1 VRFFQSFSI
10 APVYENKITLTL
22 RRRLPINHKAM
33 KRDVHVDL
41 GDRSYP
47 IHIGSG
53 NLDSLGEACKAAG
66 LKGRCLIVTDEN
78 IAPLY
83 GSCAF
88 QSLEKA
94 GFKPALEVLP
104 SGEPT
109 KCQAQLLNLYS
120 KAAANQLD
128 RKCFMIALGG
138 GVIGDL
144 TGFAAASWLRGIRF
158 VQVPTSLLAMVDSSV
173 GGKTGINIPEGK
185 NLVGAFHQ
193 PELVLMDLDT
203 LNTLPP
209 RELAAGMAEV
219 VKYGIIWD
227 KELFQCLE
235 NQCGSGIPVAG
246 QRLEASSTL
255 PNLGEIIARCCEI
268 KAEVVRQDEREGGL
282 RGILNFGHTAAHALE
297 NVAGYGQFLH
307 GEAVAIGMVYA
318 SHLSAKVKKLPVDD
332 VTRIEA
338 LLGKLHLPSSVPNL
352 AWKDIRA
359 AMAVDK
365 KTVGGLTRFVLADR
379 IGHVEFGCEV
389 PEQLLEDVWTE
400 MG

>member
-1 VRFFQSFSI
+1 
-10 APVYENKITLTL
+10 
-22 RRRLPINHKAM
+22 M

-47 IHIGSG
+47 IHIDSG
-53 NLDSLGEACKAAG
+53 NLDSLGESCKTVG

-78 IAPLY
+78 IAPFY
-83 GSCAF
+83 GSRVF

-104 SGEPT
+104 AGETT
-109 KCQAQLLNLYS
+109 KCQAQLMNLYS
-120 KAAANQLD
+120 KAAAHHLD

-193 PELVLMDLDT
+193 PELVLIDLDT
-203 LNTLPP
+203 LKTLPP

-219 VKYGIIWD
+219 VKYGVIWD
-227 KELFQCLE
+227 AELFQSLE
-235 NQCGSGIPVAG
+235 KSAEIF
-246 QRLEASSTL
+246 
-255 PNLGEIIARCCEI
+255 PNIGHIIARCCEI
-268 KAEVVRQDEREGGL
+268 KAEVVGLDEREGGL
-282 RGILNFGHTAAHALE
+282 RGILNFGHTAAHAIE

-318 SHLSAKVKKLPVDD
+318 ARLSAKVKKLPADD
-332 VTRIEA
+332 VTRIET
-338 LLGKLHLPSSVPNL
+338 LLKKLHLPTGVPNL
-352 AWKDIRA
+352 TWKDIRA

-365 KTVGGLTRFVLADR
+365 KTVGGLPKFVLADR
-379 IGHVEFGCEV
+379 VGHVDFGCEV
-389 PEQLLEDVWTE
+389 PETLLKDVWDGME
-400 MG
+400 QGQNH

>member
-1 VRFFQSFSI
+1 M
-10 APVYENKITLTL
+10 NC
-22 RRRLPINHKAM
+22 
-33 KRDVHVDL
+33 DVTVDL

-53 NLDSLGEACKAAG
+53 NLDSLGESCKVAG
-66 LKGRCLIVTDEN
+66 LKGKCLIVTDEHV
-78 IAPLY
+78 APLY
-83 GSCAF
+83 ADRIF

-94 GFKPALEVLP
+94 GFKPALNVLP
-104 SGEPT
+104 AGEPT
-109 KCQAQLLNLYS
+109 KCQTQLMNLYS
-120 KAAANQLD
+120 QSAAHGLD
-128 RKCFMIALGG
+128 RKCFMVALGG

-158 VQVPTSLLAMVDSSV
+158 VQVPTTLLAMVDSSV

-193 PELVLMDLDT
+193 PELVLIDLDT
-203 LNTLPP
+203 LKTLPP

-227 KELFQCLE
+227 AELFRTLE
-235 NQCGSGIPVAG
+235 KTA
-246 QRLEASSTL
+246 ATL
-255 PNLGEIIARCCEI
+255 GNLDEIIARCCEI

-282 RGILNFGHTAAHALE
+282 RGILNFGHTLAHAIE

-318 SHLSAKVKKLPVDD
+318 AHLSVALKGLSVKESARIEKLLAGLTLPVG
-332 VTRIEA
+332 A
-338 LLGKLHLPSSVPNL
+338 PKL
-352 AWKDIRA
+352 AWKELRA

-365 KTVGGLTRFVLADR
+365 KTVGGLTKFVLADR
-379 IGHVEFGCEV
+379 IGHADFGCAV
-389 PEQLLEDVWTE
+389 PEELLEEVWN
-400 MG
+400 GISQ

>member
-1 VRFFQSFSI
+1 M
-10 APVYENKITLTL
+10 NC
-22 RRRLPINHKAM
+22 
-33 KRDVHVDL
+33 DVKVDL
-41 GDRSYP
+41 GERSYP

-53 NLDSLGEACKAAG
+53 LLDTLGDSCKAAG
-66 LKGRCLIVTDEN
+66 LKGKCLVVTDDN

-83 GSCAF
+83 ADRAV
-88 QSLEKA
+88 QSLEKV
-94 GFKPALEVLP
+94 GLKPALEVLP
-104 SGEPT
+104 AGETT

-120 KAAANQLD
+120 EAAAYGLD
-128 RKCFMIALGG
+128 RKCFMVALGG

-193 PELVLMDLDT
+193 PELVLIDLDT
-203 LNTLPP
+203 LKTLPP

-219 VKYGIIWD
+219 VKYGVIWD
-227 KELFQCLE
+227 SDLFQSLE
-235 NQCGSGIPVAG
+235 NVDAVSSPRSQKQGERG
-246 QRLEASSTL
+246 EDTASTDKM
-255 PNLGEIIARCCEI
+255 GKIIARCCAI
-268 KAEVVRQDEREGGL
+268 KAEVVGLDEREGGL
-282 RGILNFGHTAAHALE
+282 RGILNFGHTAAHAIE
-297 NVAGYGQFLH
+297 NVAGYGEFLH

-318 SHLSAKVKKLPVDD
+318 AHLSVALKGLSASESARIEKLLVGLSLPVG
-332 VTRIEA
+332 VS
-338 LLGKLHLPSSVPNL
+338 GL

-365 KTVGGLTRFVLADR
+365 KTVGGLTKFVLADR
-379 IGHVEFGCEV
+379 IGHVDFGCEV
-389 PEQLLEDVWTE
+389 SEEILEKVWGG